1 MLKSGNKSVR
11 AAVGGCALLCAA
23 SLAHAQS
30 SVSLYGIVDASLLV
44 TSRTRDS
51 ASGANDGTRVS
62 LTDSG
67 LSPSMFGLTGK
78 EDLGGGLVAEFKL
91 ENGLNIANGGYN
103 NSNGNLFG
111 RQAWL
116 ALHGGFGEVK
126 AGLQYSPFFLAL
138 YDLDPR
144 GCPEFGSGLVPYLDN
159 VVGTGVF
166 NANALTWTS
175 PALAGFQGRAM
186 IALGGEAGNFQAGRQ
201 YSLSLRYDNGTL
213 AVEGAFYDGNGGG
226 TVATPLPTTV
236 PFVGRTLGASYKI
249 GSLTAKASFASYKVA
264 GGFSNNVYGGGLDYF
279 VLPQFDVNGGAW
291 LTSDRHD
298 TGNHSILAAVGANYL
313 LSRTTTLYAQI
324 GVVNNHGAMN
334 TGLDVDGA
342 SVDSALYGTHGT
354 TVGGNVG
361 IRHMF

>member
-1 MLKSGNKSVR
+1 MQQPREG
-11 AAVGGCALLCAA
+11 A
-23 SLAHAQS
+23 LAH
-30 SVSLYGIVDASLLV
+30 
-44 TSRTRDS
+44 S
-51 ASGANDGTRVS
+51 A
-62 LTDSG
+62 
-67 LSPSMFGLTGK
+67 LSQQQHRRP
-78 EDLGGGLVAEFKL
+78 
-91 ENGLNIANGGYN
+91 
-103 NSNGNLFG
+103 LFG

-144 GCPEFGSGLVPYLDN
+144 GCSQFGSGLVPYLDN

-342 SVDSALYGTHGT
+342 SVDSALYGTRGT

-361 IRHMF
+361 VRHMF